1 MLLGAKIGEVWRNE
15 GDILE
20 IDDWEAEQ
28 MIRRGAAE
36 EVKEEFGEKPWESL
50 SETGPIAFI
59 KVDDIE
65 VPEARLS
72 SSFEP
77 EELENLNVSIEK
89 RGMGQPIVVFQ
100 DYSGRYWLADG
111 YHRLQAVKKLGG
123 KLIPAFVKYGDEES
137 AITYGAMLNIQ
148 RGKVNP
154 ADLALFCKHLRDKCR
169 ITAENIAARLK
180 ISKAYVAQLLAL
192 AENSELLSK
201 VKSGEISFHR
211 ARSLLYGKTGAETIS
226 EEKAAT
232 QERAEIY
239 APLGK
244 AETEAL
250 SEKGGKIEEI
260 SLPGK
265 PISEEKASFAERGEI
280 QAISKEPKIEA
291 VSAEKPIKAEIAE
304 APEKAVQ
311 PKSVETATREAPRLT
326 KTYPKELVDLAVEVA
341 GGPVETSAV
350 EKALRQL
357 MDLLWQRISED
368 PVLMNWVRSKLAE
381 LLQKHA

>member
-1 MLLGAKIGEVWRNE
+1 
-15 GDILE
+15 
-20 IDDWEAEQ
+20 
-28 MIRRGAAE
+28 
-36 EVKEEFGEKPWESL
+36 
-50 SETGPIAFI
+50 
-59 KVDDIE
+59 
-65 VPEARLS
+65 
-72 SSFEP
+72 
-77 EELENLNVSIEK
+77 
-89 RGMGQPIVVFQ
+89 MGQPIVVFR
-100 DYSGRYWLADG
+100 DYSERYWLADG

-169 ITAENIAARLK
+169 MALEKIAASLK
-180 ISKAYVAQLLAL
+180 
-192 AENSELLSK
+192 LSK
-201 VKSGEISFHR
+201 GHVSLLLQIADNPELIEKLKRGEISLHK
-211 ARSLLYGKTGAETIS
+211 AKDMLYSKEGAKTIA
-226 EEKAAT
+226 EEKVPVP
-232 QERAEIY
+232 ERAEIY
-239 APLGK
+239 APPRK

-260 SLPGK
+260 SLTVK

-280 QAISKEPKIEA
+280 QTISKEPKIEA
-291 VSAEKPIKAEIAE
+291 FSAEKPIKAEIAE

-311 PKSVETATREAPRLT
+311 PKSVETAAREASRLAEA
-326 KTYPKELVDLAVEVA
+326 YPKELVDLAVEVA
-341 GGPVETSAV
+341 GGSVETSAV

-368 PVLMNWVRSKLAE
+368 PALMNWVRSKLAE